1 MPVAQPFLNTPGQVG
16 ALAGYSDGMRMSYGL
31 ADLDRE
37 FRDRDL
43 ANKSNTLK
51 YEEDLANV
59 PLNEATRGVKMGMAG
74 IDQAL
79 IDQGLVEQAKKDE
92 FALKGYQAEEGRQ
105 KVDENTRRE
114 RAEAVQE
121 GIQILKNPSLA
132 NSDTWTEY
140 YNKMTE
146 KHKMRGLSPNFQ
158 DPKNGALLN
167 AANQA
172 YVNSAPHQRNMEA
185 IEEKGDYARELA
197 KIRADASAAN
207 TDKLIA
213 DREVSKW
220 AALPAD
226 KQARELASREMQ
238 ATGGA
243 VSVPTLKAV
252 AETLEKKDSKSV
264 LDLAKEKKSDLR
276 RKYADKGISNEMIA
290 DMALKEA
297 KKEYDEDSMVRAWSS
312 LGSPKIP
319 EPDLKDLEQSM
330 PNFVTMVRGLDKV
343 AKDSNGK
350 DLFINRPD
358 PSSVQGASKP
368 TISQAPVSTGNGL
381 ASATAQEKT
390 VIAKA
395 KLRPEYAGFSD
406 EQLLVAARNLIAS
419 QSKKALAPQAAPV
432 ANDVPG
438 MPTGDLRSEPPRT
451 PLPPVMR
458 GMEPQTPAQWLGRE

>member
-74 IDQAL
+74 IDQSL
-79 IDQGLVEQAKKDE
+79 INQGLVEQAKKDE
-92 FALKGYQAEEGRQ
+92 FALKGQQVTAGQQ
-105 KVDENTRRE
+105 KIDEQTRAE

-140 YNKMTE
+140 YTKMTE

-158 DPKNGALLN
+158 DPKNAALLN

-172 YVNSAPHQRNMEA
+172 YVNSLPHQRNMEA
-185 IEEKGDYARELA
+185 IEERGELANELA
-197 KIRADASAAN
+197 KIRAKQSAENTAAIIGGRA
-207 TDKLIA
+207 TDKWQA
-213 DREVSKW
+213 M
-220 AALPAD
+220 PAD
-226 KQARELASREMQ
+226 KQARELASQEM
-238 ATGGA
+238 ASTGG
-243 VSVPTLKAV
+243 VLSTDKLMAV
-252 AETLEKKDSKSV
+252 AETLEKKDSKSI

-297 KKEYDEDSMVRAWSS
+297 KKEYDEDSMIRAWTSM
-312 LGSPKIP
+312 GSPPVPAI
-319 EPDLKDLEQSM
+319 DLAELKERMPSFVSLVQSS
-330 PNFVTMVRGLDKV
+330 GKE
-343 AKDSNGK
+343 AKGI
-350 DLFINRPD
+350 FINKRD
-358 PSSVQGASKP
+358 PSTPKGQEYGATGGQP
-368 TISQAPVSTGNGL
+368 TTPKAQASTGGGL
-381 ASATAQEKT
+381 ASATAADKAEVDRLASLPKHQGKT
-390 VIAKA
+390 KEALYQA
-395 KLRPEYAGFSD
+395 
-406 EQLLVAARNLIAS
+406 LLNYRNQKQAP
-419 QSKKALAPQAAPV
+419 APQAAPV

-451 PLPPVMR
+451 PLPPVMS
-458 GMEPQTPAQWLGRE
+458 GMGPQTPQQWLGR

>member
-43 ANKSNTLK
+43 TNQANTLK
-51 YEEDLANV
+51 YQEDLANV

-74 IDQAL
+74 IDQSL
-79 IDQGLVEQAKKDE
+79 IDQGLVEQGKKDD
-92 FALKGYQAEEGRQ
+92 FALKGQSVTQGQQKIDEATRQ
-105 KVDENTRRE
+105 E

-197 KIRADASAAN
+197 KIRADSAAAN

-264 LDLAKEKKSDLR
+264 LDIAKEKKSDLR
-276 RKYADKGISNEMIA
+276 RKYADKGISNQMIA

-330 PNFVTMVRGLDKV
+330 PSFVTMVRGLDKV
-343 AKDSNGK
+343 AKDSSGK

-358 PSSVQGASKP
+358 LSSVQGASKP
-368 TISQAPVSTGNGL
+368 TASQVPSPTGGGL
-381 ASATAQEKT
+381 ASATAADKAEVDRLASLPRHQGKT
-390 VIAKA
+390 KEALYQA
-395 KLRPEYAGFSD
+395 
-406 EQLLVAARNLIAS
+406 LLNYKN
-419 QSKKALAPQAAPV
+419 QKQTPAPQAAPV

-438 MPTGDLRSEPPRT
+438 MPTGDLRSEPLPPR
-451 PLPPVMR
+451 PLPPVMN
-458 GMEPQTPAQWLGRE
+458 GMGPQTPQQWLGR